1 MHFMMFFNPYRN
13 IVRFACRSNHLTKC
27 TSTNHIFQIVL
38 SKDRLQVR
46 EKNGGKIC
54 RYYMITQRDQHDYHG
69 YGCRG
74 FLAPF
79 QQNRS

>member
-27 TSTNHIFQIVL
+27 TSTNHMFQNVP
-38 SKDRLQVR
+38 
-46 EKNGGKIC
+46 GKIAYKFE
-54 RYYMITQRDQHDYHG
+54 RKMEEKYVAITRSHKETNVIITDKVS
-69 YGCRG
+69 G

>member
-38 SKDRLQVR
+38 SKIAYKFERKMG
-46 EKNGGKIC
+46 EK
-54 RYYMITQRDQHDYHG
+54 YVAIT
-69 YGCRG
+69 
-74 FLAPF
+74 
-79 QQNRS
+79 